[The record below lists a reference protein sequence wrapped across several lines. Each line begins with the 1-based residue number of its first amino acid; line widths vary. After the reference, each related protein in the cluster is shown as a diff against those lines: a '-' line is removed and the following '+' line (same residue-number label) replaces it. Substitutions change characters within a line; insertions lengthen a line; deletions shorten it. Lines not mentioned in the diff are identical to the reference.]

1 MKCIKCGMFFWIT
14 IPVILFSSSSL
25 CCCPKQTC
33 IVLDMTFIIII
44 FFLKDLY
51 NFFKTISL
59 LRISYVQHHMTTTI
73 LDKHQDITFQKISAH
88 SEQELM
94 LRTSDYHAWF
104 GHYEPKRRRHYLK
117 ISCSLR
123 SLRLASAV

>member
-1 MKCIKCGMFFWIT
+1 MKSIKCGMFFRIT

-33 IVLDMTFIIII
+33 IVLDITFILII

-59 LRISYVQHHMTTTI
+59 VIVVSRV
-73 LDKHQDITFQKISAH
+73 
-88 SEQELM
+88 M
-94 LRTSDYHAWF
+94 L
-104 GHYEPKRRRHYLK
+104 
-117 ISCSLR
+117 
-123 SLRLASAV
+123 